1 MFRITVEQVDSDG
14 VVTQKNMWTVP
25 DGAPYDVVETRP
37 MLPKY
42 AFGMDSP
49 TSMRVGPTTLTIK
62 AVTAPATHRLLPIPI
77 TGTAAA
83 PAFSE
88 SAWQTIV
95 RRACL
100 MHGWSAC
107 HDKDG
112 TVRSVIR
119 RNEHSICRLSLVKTT
134 RRIYYCDQPLPD
146 PLATAEWM
154 HSLEQAL
161 AKMTDDEPAQVPAGA
176 CCANEQRNISG
187 GCDSCGSPCL

>member
-1 MFRITVEQVDSDG
+1 MFKITVEQVDSDG
-14 VVTQKNMWTVP
+14 VVTQKNTWTVP
-25 DGAPYDVVETRP
+25 DGALYDGVETHL

-42 AFGMDSP
+42 ACGMDAP
-49 TSMRVGPTTLTIK
+49 TSMQLGPTTLTIK
-62 AVTAPATHRLLPIPI
+62 AVTAPATHKLLPTPI
-77 TGTAAA
+77 TGTAEA

-95 RRACL
+95 RRAGL

-119 RNEHSICRLSLVKTT
+119 RKEHSICGLSLVKTT
-134 RRIYYCDQPLPD
+134 RRIYYREQPLTD

-161 AKMTDDEPAQVPAGA
+161 AKVTGDEPVQAPAGA
-176 CCANEQRNISG
+176 CCANEQRNICG
-187 GCDSCGSPCL
+187 GCDNCGSPCL